1 MSSESQGVKSNS
13 GSKLITS
20 AKVRAF
26 LMNDKVS
33 VGLVVAVLGEI
44 LFFSLM
50 SPYFMTSMNLINI
63 TRAIAV
69 VGVVAVGETIV
80 IISGGF
86 DLSIGATMAASG
98 MTSVYLVNMGVPLWV
113 AFIAALSIGIVIG
126 IINGVVISYAG
137 INPLITTLATLAIV
151 RGLGYIISKGQ
162 ELPMHN
168 ESYLNIGAGKLFG
181 VPYIVI
187 ILISMF
193 LIFGFIMRNF
203 RFGRYTYAI
212 GSNAHASKLAGI
224 PVGRWRIL
232 FYVTSSFLAAAG
244 GILVVS
250 RVGTAQPSF
259 GQGIELLVIT
269 AVILGGTSLNGGK
282 GTLLGTFFGLLLLGI
297 LNNGLILLSVPAYW
311 QQVFQGTAL
320 LIAVLYDQWRQ
331 RT

>member
-1 MSSESQGVKSNS
+1 MSQSLEKHKSRSKESWLNS
-13 GSKLITS
+13 ARIRS
-20 AKVRAF
+20 F

-33 VGLVVAVLGEI
+33 IGLVVAVLGEI
-44 LFFSLM
+44 LFFSTM
-50 SPYFMTSMNLINI
+50 SPYFFTSMNVINI
-63 TRAIAV
+63 ARAISV

-98 MTSVYLVNMGVPLWV
+98 MTSVYLVELGVPLGV
-113 AFIAALSIGIVIG
+113 AFAAALLIGVVIG
-126 IINGVVISYAG
+126 LINGLVISYAG

-162 ELPMHN
+162 ELPMHD
-168 ESYLNIGAGKLFG
+168 ESYLALGDGKVFG
-181 VPYIVI
+181 IPYIVI
-187 ILISMF
+187 ILITIF
-193 LIFGFIMRNF
+193 LIFSFIMRNL
-203 RFGRYTYAI
+203 RYGRYVYAI
-212 GSNAHASKLAGI
+212 GSNEHASKLAGI

-232 FYVTSSFLAAAG
+232 FYITSGFLAAAG
-244 GILVVS
+244 GLLVVS

-269 AVILGGTSLNGGK
+269 AVILGGTSLNGGR

-311 QQVFQGTAL
+311 QQVFQGSAL